1 MDGTANDKGGSPDSQ
16 PRLLRFTADGRPCYA
31 MKWRDDRTENRR
43 EVDYVIREAGEAVV
57 ICLLVDCPLRIPGTP
72 DLVSVVFT
80 GQKIIR
86 AETEWERAATTW
98 EGGETD
104 DEGLVRIC
112 STDCF
117 HARGEELRQDLTRM
131 VREYRQG
138 TRECHDLVSSTTL
151 VDPKSKTTIETV
163 AEKVDA
169 IHATA
174 GAIHAD
180 TQQLK
185 VSVPVVIDG
194 QAKTIRDH
202 EKELDRLNVILSQR
216 IAELF
221 IAYQHIEPADQKV
234 FLAFLREGNQVKAA
248 AALGMKE
255 QTLRA
260 RVAKWRVRGA
270 EYARIN
276 DVYRWLKKTPQKPKM
291 VPNYDKTLL
300 ENMPAPDVDAHI
312 LDDIAEIIEDM
323 TPDNVESKRKELLTK
338 YLNEYTSTR

>member
-1 MDGTANDKGGSPDSQ
+1 MDGIANDKGVSPDSQ

-31 MKWRDDRTENRR
+31 MKWRDERTENRR

-57 ICLLVDCPLRIPGTP
+57 ICLLVDCPLRIAGTP

-98 EGGETD
+98 EGGDTD

-138 TRECHDLVSSTTL
+138 TRKCHDLVPSTTV
-151 VDPKSKTTIETV
+151 VDPNSKTTIETV

-185 VSVPVVIDG
+185 VSVPAVIDG

-202 EKELDRLNVILSQR
+202 EKELAQLKVILSQT
-216 IAELF
+216 IADLF
-221 IAYQHIEPADQKV
+221 VVYQAIEPVDMKIFV
-234 FLAFLREGNQVKAA
+234 SFIRNGNQVKAA

-260 RVAKWRVRGA
+260 RVAKWPLRGA
-270 EYARIN
+270 AYARIYG
-276 DVYRWLKKTPQKPKM
+276 VYQELKRTPQKPKIA
-291 VPNYDKTLL
+291 PNYDKTLF
-300 ENMPAPDVDAHI
+300 ENLAGPDVEAHI
-312 LDDIAEIIEDM
+312 LKDIAEIIEDM
-323 TPDNVESKRKELLTK
+323 TPANLEIKRKELLTK
-338 YLNEYTSTR
+338 YLREYTST